1 MRAGR
6 RLHEPAR
13 ASMTA
18 AFRLFQPEDTVLQV
32 RGLDGDC
39 RSLLAGDWADL
50 PIHETAPLPIVC
62 MTGREVRPA
71 RIYRGVQLIAV
82 LALCGLSAVP
92 RPQLKQSLVL
102 CHAADGYRALFTWHE
117 LFNTVGGEQVL
128 LVTEPHGGLTLVA
141 AADRRA
147 GPRNMQGVVSI
158 EVLELPAR
166 AADQPP

>member
-1 MRAGR
+1 
-6 RLHEPAR
+6 
-13 ASMTA
+13 MTA

-158 EVLELPAR
+158 EVLELPAP